1 MDIRIRLK
9 FVSLS
14 VFYLDL
20 DLILAQCLKCVI
32 LIFLV
37 LSDALIDYNFQDG
50 GMEINFIVLL
60 MSYLG
65 SVAFYLSCSILLG
78 FVKKAIDAPALRHVL
93 PAQAYDFHA

>member
-1 MDIRIRLK
+1 MRLK

-50 GMEINFIVLL
+50 GMQINFIVLL
-60 MSYLG
+60 MS
-65 SVAFYLSCSILLG
+65 I
-78 FVKKAIDAPALRHVL
+78 I
-93 PAQAYDFHA
+93 